1 MRPLR
6 LPIAL
11 ARRLMDSPS
20 GSMWLLRVRVRL
32 ALSRPALPTPSGRHR
47 AWSLGPPALLPGCS
61 PHGRQWDLTGCLATL
76 PALLPCSTTP
86 AGSVALAMA
95 GFPML
100 PPPGHQ
106 RRLRHC
112 IISRLTHRFDACCLR
127 FTNAVADAHARLA
140 SGWRAPPLPGGI
152 RTHWIAKEGFRS
164 SHPPSQAF
172 ACRNV
177 PRYPT
182 CISLAPRK
190 GARAKGFPPLRE
202 GR

>member
-20 GSMWLLRVRVRL
+20 GSMWRLSFRVRPTLSRC
-32 ALSRPALPTPSGRHR
+32 ALSTPSGRPSSLEP
-47 AWSLGPPALLPGCS
+47 WSAGAPSRLF

-86 AGSVALAMA
+86 AGSVALAIT
-95 GFPML
+95 GFPTP

-106 RRLRHC
+106 RRLQHLN
-112 IISRLTHRFDACCLR
+112 ISRLTHRFDACCLR
-127 FTNAVADAHARLA
+127 FKSAVADDLARLA
-140 SGWRAPPLPGGI
+140 SGWRAPPLPGGA
-152 RTHWIAKEGFRS
+152 RTHWVAKEGFRS
-164 SHPPSQAF
+164 SLPPSQAF

-177 PRYPT
+177 LGVFVVHSFLLSPQTP
-182 CISLAPRK
+182 AP
-190 GARAKGFPPLRE
+190 
-202 GR
+202 